1 MSRNEIKQLLD
12 RMTFELEALQYRL
25 TFYKNQ
31 KQNAWQGIVEC
42 RREIRQLKRQ
52 ARAA

>member
-1 MSRNEIKQLLD
+1 MSRNEIKQQLD
-12 RMTFELEALQYRL
+12 SLNFSLHALEYRL
-25 TFYKNQ
+25 TFYKQQ
-31 KQNAWQGIVEC
+31 KQDAWQGIIQC